1 MISPCINLYKSLT
14 IEDINDSTE
23 LPKLYALIIAFK
35 NRLCLSE
42 TTRIFNFGLNTVI
55 FIKCLTN
62 FSFRESLWEQSE
74 EEMPCYLR
82 LDDIF
87 KAGIH

>member
-23 LPKLYALIIAFK
+23 QPKLYALIIAFK

-42 TTRIFNFGLNTVI
+42 TTIIFNFELNTVI

-62 FSFRESLWEQSE
+62 FTFRELLWERCE